1 MNLFDV
7 LNKMNAKHV
16 GSVHAYFSNNIENLN
31 AGKKGWGSLKIAIT
45 SEDAQELMN
54 GTLSG
59 HMTKTVML
67 FIVDKSIMEQVQ
79 KEDELNN
86 TAGPVV
92 RLK

>member
-7 LNKMNAKHV
+7 LNKMNTEHE
-16 GSVHAYFSNNIENLN
+16 GSVHAYFSNNIENIN
-31 AGKKGWGSLKIAIT
+31 GGSKGWGNVKIAIT
-45 SEDAQELMN
+45 TGDAQELMA

-67 FIVDKSIMEQVQ
+67 FVVDRDMMEQVK
-79 KEDELNN
+79 KEIELNN
-86 TAGPVV
+86 APAPVV